1 MFNTIKRKFYA
12 IAVILVALFALV
24 YGGLA
29 YYLGQQSR
37 LADRA
42 RAEAAVERE
51 IRDLKDLFFEIRF
64 WDRSV
69 VFRDNVQA
77 DSRSGSLTEE
87 IRHRITALS
96 RSATNANLKASLV
109 RIARTLERYDAAFNQ
124 MAQQYTEQRLNTARL
139 SADYQSLTAA
149 GLRSGKAALYPPL
162 FNLAHFHTAYLEH
175 RGAQECQALKIVIA
189 SLQTR
194 FQAAG
199 ALDGRLQG
207 YLADYAALLDRD
219 SHLQTELTRSNDEFH
234 TTSNRL
240 TTLFTS
246 LAARAEQQL
255 QAEFLE
261 AAKLRSRIRR
271 SFLVFAILGVAGL
284 LFTLTLMA
292 RKIVHPVQ
300 DLAAV
305 MRRVKAGEIGTR
317 FTGGGDPGDEMVRL
331 GQAFNTMLDTLEANN
346 RQLLAYQQ
354 ELETKVKELAAQEE
368 SHQRLEAQLQRAEK
382 MEAIGMLAGGVAHDL
397 NNILSG
403 VVSYPELLLME
414 MAPESPMRQPIETIK
429 RSGEKAAAIVQ
440 DLLTLARRGV
450 AITEKVDLNVLIRR
464 YLGSPEY
471 QVLMGRHPQVTV
483 ETRLAP
489 HLLPIDGSP
498 VHLSKTIMNL
508 VANAAEAMPS
518 GGRIEIETAN
528 RHIDQPV
535 SGYDEVRQGAY
546 VTFRIADGG
555 VGIAAADLRR
565 IFEPFYTKK
574 VMGKSGSG
582 LGMAVVWGTVKDHH
596 GYIDVQSTEGR
607 GTVFTLYLPV
617 SQKGLAA
624 SDPRPAAEEL
634 LGHGERILV
643 VDDMPEQR
651 QIAAAMLEKLGYS
664 AHTVASGE
672 EAVAYLVQHQSD
684 LVILDMIMDP
694 GIDGLET
701 YRQILKLHP
710 HQKAIIVSGF
720 SENERVRDAQ
730 ALGAGAYIRK
740 PYTFEKIG
748 LAVRTELDRPAAAAG
763 PSPKGDPTP

>member
-1 MFNTIKRKFYA
+1 MFNTINRKFYA
-12 IAVILVALFALV
+12 IAAILALLFATV

-29 YYLGQQSR
+29 YFLGQQSR

-69 VFRDNVQA
+69 IFLNSVQA
-77 DSRSGSLTEE
+77 DSRSGTLTEE

-96 RSATNANLKASLV
+96 RSAADVTLKTSLV
-109 RIARTLERYDAAFNQ
+109 RIARTIERYDAAFNQ
-124 MAQQYTEQRLNTARL
+124 MAQQYTEQRLITARL
-139 SADYQSLTAA
+139 GANYQSLTAA

-162 FNLAHFHTAYLEH
+162 FNLAHFHTAYLE
-175 RGAQECQALKIVIA
+175 RRDAPECQALKIVIA

-199 ALDGRLQG
+199 ALDGRLES

-219 SHLQTELTRSNDEFH
+219 SRLQTELTRCDDEFH

-261 AAKLRSRIRR
+261 AARLRSRIRQ
-271 SFLVFAILGVAGL
+271 SFLFFAILGIAGL

-317 FTGGGDPGDEMVRL
+317 FTGRGDPADEMVRL

-354 ELETKVKELAAQEE
+354 ELETKVQELANREE

-403 VVSYPELLLME
+403 VVSYPELLLMD
-414 MAPESPMRQPIETIK
+414 MPADSPMRQPIETIK

-471 QVLMGRHPQVTV
+471 QVLMGRHPQVAV
-483 ETRLAP
+483 ETRLATD
-489 HLLPIDGSP
+489 LLPIDGSP

-508 VANAAEAMPS
+508 VANAAEAMPT
-518 GGRIEIETAN
+518 GGRIRIETAN
-528 RHIDQPV
+528 RHIDKPV
-535 SGYDEVRQGAY
+535 SGYDDVRQGAY
-546 VTFRIADGG
+546 ATFQIADSG
-555 VGIAAADLRR
+555 VGIAPADLRR

-617 SQKGLAA
+617 SQKDLAA

-634 LGHGERILV
+634 LGRGERILV

-651 QIAAAMLEKLGYS
+651 QIAAAMLEKLGYEV
-664 AHTVASGE
+664 HTVASGE
-672 EAVAYLVQHQSD
+672 EAVSYLILHQTD

-701 YRQILKLHP
+701 YRQILKLHT

-720 SENERVRDAQ
+720 SENERVKAAQ
-730 ALGAGAYIRK
+730 SLGAGAYIRK

-763 PSPKGDPTP
+763 PPPKGDPPP

>member
-1 MFNTIKRKFYA
+1 MFNTINRKFYA
-12 IAVILVALFALV
+12 IAGMMAALFAVV

-64 WDRSV
+64 WDRAVIFSD
-69 VFRDNVQA
+69 RLQA
-77 DSRSGSLTEE
+77 EGRSGVLTQE
-87 IRHRITALS
+87 IRQRIAALS
-96 RSATNANLKASLV
+96 RSALDEPLKTSLN
-109 RIARTLERYDAAFNQ
+109 RILPTIEDYEETFGR
-124 MAQQYTEQRLNTARL
+124 MAQQITEQRLNTARM

-149 GLRSGKAALYPPL
+149 GLRSRKTSLYPPL
-162 FNLAHFHTAYLEH
+162 FNLAHFHTTYLEQ
-175 RGAQECQALKIVIA
+175 RGQPEYHALKIVIA
-189 SLQTR
+189 SLQNR

-199 ALDGRLQG
+199 ALNDRLQG
-207 YLADYAALLDRD
+207 YLADYMALLERD
-219 SHLQTELTRSNDEFH
+219 NQLETELARASEEFDIA
-234 TTSNRL
+234 SNRL
-240 TTLFTS
+240 TSLFTT
-246 LAARAEQQL
+246 LAAHAEQRL

-261 AAKLRSRIRR
+261 AAKLRSRIQR
-271 SFLVFAILGVAGL
+271 SFLFFAILGIAGL
-284 LFTLTLMA
+284 LFTLALMA

-300 DLAAV
+300 GLAAV
-305 MRRVKAGEIGTR
+305 MRRVKDGEIGTR
-317 FTGGGDPGDEMVRL
+317 FNGGADPGEEITRL
-331 GQAFNTMLDTLEANN
+331 GEAFNTMLDTLEANN

-354 ELETKVKELAAQEE
+354 ELETKVRELAAGEASQR
-368 SHQRLEAQLQRAEK
+368 RLEAQLQRAEK

-414 MAPESPMRQPIETIK
+414 MAPENPMRQPIETIK

-450 AITEKVDLNVLIRR
+450 AITEKIDLNVLIRR

-471 QVLMGRHPQVTV
+471 QVLMNRHPQVAV
-483 ETRLAP
+483 ETRLAAD
-489 HLLPIDGSP
+489 LMPIDGSP

-508 VANAAEAMPS
+508 VANAAEAMPG
-518 GGRIEIETAN
+518 GGRIDIETAN

-535 SGYDEVRQGAY
+535 SGYDDVRQGAY

-555 VGIAAADLRR
+555 VGIAPADLRR

-582 LGMAVVWGTVKDHH
+582 LGMAVVWGTVKDHN

-617 SQKGLAA
+617 AQQRPAA
-624 SDPRPAAEEL
+624 PEPQPAAEEL
-634 LGHGERILV
+634 LGRGEQVLV

-651 QIAAAMLEKLGYS
+651 QIAAAMLEKLGY
-664 AHTVASGE
+664 AVHTVASGE
-672 EAVAYLVQHQSD
+672 EAVSHMTRNRADLLV
-684 LVILDMIMDP
+684 LDMIMDP

-701 YRQILKLHP
+701 YRQILELHP
-710 HQKAIIVSGF
+710 GQKAIIVSGF
-720 SENERVRDAQ
+720 SENERVRAAQ
-730 ALGAGAYIRK
+730 ALGAGAYLRK
-740 PYTFEKIG
+740 PYTYDKIG
-748 LAVRTELDRPAAAAG
+748 LAVRTELDRPAAAVEPNAE
-763 PSPKGDPTP
+763 GDRAT

>member
-1 MFNTIKRKFYA
+1 MFNTINRKFYA
-12 IAVILVALFALV
+12 IAAILAALFAGV

-29 YYLGQQSR
+29 YFLGQQSR

-69 VFRDNVQA
+69 IFRDSLQA
-77 DSRSGSLTEE
+77 EGRSGALTEE
-87 IRHRITALS
+87 IRQRIAALS
-96 RSATNANLKASLV
+96 RSIADARLKASLI
-109 RIARTLERYDAAFNQ
+109 RILRTIEHYEEAFGR
-124 MAQQYTEQRLNTARL
+124 MAQHITEQRLNTARL

-149 GLRSGKAALYPPL
+149 GLRSGKASLYPPL
-162 FNLAHFHTAYLEH
+162 FNLAHFHTTYLEQ
-175 RGAQECQALKIVIA
+175 RGEPEYQALKIVIA
-189 SLQTR
+189 SLQSR
-194 FQAAG
+194 FKAAG
-199 ALDGRLQG
+199 ALDDRLQS
-207 YLADYAALLDRD
+207 YLADYMALLERN
-219 SHLQTELTRSNDEFH
+219 SQLETELARYSEEFD
-234 TTSNRL
+234 TVSNRL
-240 TTLFTS
+240 TSLFTT
-246 LAARAEQQL
+246 LAAHAEQRL

-261 AAKLRSRIRR
+261 AAKLRSLIQR
-271 SFLVFAILGVAGL
+271 SFLFFAILGIAGL

-300 DLAAV
+300 NLAAV

-317 FTGGGDPGDEMVRL
+317 FSGEGHPGDEMVRL
-331 GQAFNTMLDTLEANN
+331 GEAFNTMLDTLEANN

-354 ELETKVKELAAQEE
+354 ELEAKVRELAEREASQ
-368 SHQRLEAQLQRAEK
+368 QRLEAQLQRAEK

-403 VVSYPELLLME
+403 VVSYPELLLMD
-414 MAPESPMRQPIETIK
+414 MAPDNPMRQPIETIK

-471 QVLMGRHPQVTV
+471 QVLMGRHPQVAV
-483 ETRLAP
+483 ETRLAAD
-489 HLLPIDGSP
+489 LMPIDGSP

-508 VANAAEAMPS
+508 VANAAEAMPG
-518 GGRIEIETAN
+518 GGRIDIETAN
-528 RHIDQPV
+528 CHIDQPV
-535 SGYDEVRQGAY
+535 CGYDDVCQGAY
-546 VTFRIADGG
+546 VTFRIADSG
-555 VGIAAADLRR
+555 VGIAPADQRR

-582 LGMAVVWGTVKDHH
+582 LGMAVVWGTVKDHN

-617 SQKGLAA
+617 AQQG
-624 SDPRPAAEEL
+624 PAVPEPHPATEEL
-634 LGHGERILV
+634 LGRGERILV

-651 QIAAAMLEKLGYS
+651 QIAAAMLEKLGYEV
-664 AHTVASGE
+664 HTVASGE
-672 EAVAYLVQHQSD
+672 EAVAYLVLHQTD
-684 LVILDMIMDP
+684 LVVLDMIMDP

-720 SENERVRDAQ
+720 SENERVKAAQ

-748 LAVRTELDRPAAAAG
+748 LAVRTELDRLAAAAG
-763 PSPKGDPTP
+763 PSPKGDPVT